1 MCLGP
6 GELSF
11 NISLCLQPP
20 RPSRLPAETPSIA
33 HPEVLL
39 NMLSATD
46 QDKFLQQFSLLN
58 TPQQNYAFNQFINS
72 RREIQQ
78 FAISQFLKLDP
89 ETLIVSIQAEIDRDK
104 IRNKSS
110 RRSSSR
116 SRRLPP
122 APAPALVPESPQVNS
137 ILGSGGQEVGREGLA
152 VSSLSQNKPR
162 RAELEAFKLFKIQ
175 QRQQQ
180 QQLEEIIKAQN
191 RINLQLQGQNVFL

>member
-1 MCLGP
+1 M
-6 GELSF
+6 
-11 NISLCLQPP
+11 
-20 RPSRLPAETPSIA
+20 A

-39 NMLSATD
+39 NMLSASD
-46 QDKFLQQFSLLN
+46 QDRFLQQFSLLN
-58 TPQQNYAFNQFINS
+58 TQQQNYAFKQFLSS

-89 ETLIVSIQAEIDRDK
+89 ETLIVSIQAEIERDR

-116 SRRLPP
+116 PRPVPAASTTALNPP
-122 APAPALVPESPQVNS
+122 QLNS
-137 ILGSGGQEVGREGLA
+137 IQGSFGGDTLSQGL
-152 VSSLSQNKPR
+152 SSTLLSQNKPR
-162 RAELEAFKLFKIQ
+162 RAEAQAFKLFKEQ

-180 QQLEEIIKAQN
+180 EQLEEIIKAQN